1 MSLLPI
7 LTCKIKGRAGDWA
20 LEGKVELQIWEKKG
34 ERKGE
39 TTMEEEGEEEVQRQW
54 SRTIWP
60 GKIKSYKESHTW
72 GI

>member
-7 LTCKIKGRAGDWA
+7 LTGKIKGRAGDWA

-39 TTMEEEGEEEVQRQW
+39 TTMEEEGEEEVQRQ
-54 SRTIWP
+54 
-60 GKIKSYKESHTW
+60 
-72 GI
+72 

>member
-7 LTCKIKGRAGDWA
+7 LTGKIKGRAGDWA
-20 LEGKVELQIWEKKG
+20 VEGKVELQIWEK
-34 ERKGE
+34 KGE

-54 SRTIWP
+54 CRTMWP

>member
-20 LEGKVELQIWEKKG
+20 VEGKVELQIWGEKG

-39 TTMEEEGEEEVQRQW
+39 KTMEEEGEEEVQRQW
-54 SRTIWP
+54 SKTMWP
-60 GKIKSYKESHTW
+60 GKIKSYKESHTL

>member
-20 LEGKVELQIWEKKG
+20 VEGKVELQIWGEKG

-39 TTMEEEGEEEVQRQW
+39 TTMEEEGEEEVQRQ
-54 SRTIWP
+54 
-60 GKIKSYKESHTW
+60 
-72 GI
+72 

>member
-7 LTCKIKGRAGDWA
+7 LSCKIKGRAGDWA
-20 LEGKVELQIWEKKG
+20 VEGKVELQIWEKKG

-39 TTMEEEGEEEVQRQW
+39 TIMEEEGEEEVQRQW
-54 SRTIWP
+54 CRTMWP
-60 GKIKSYKESHTW
+60 GKIKSYKESHTL